1 MHDLP
6 ARVRA
11 RPSVVLGALAAALVV
26 AALVNA
32 ALGAAPV
39 PPLHVLGVLA
49 RHVGLDLVDGIS
61 VQEDAVVWSI
71 RLPRLLL
78 AALVG
83 SALASAGALLQGVFR
98 NPLAEPSVIGV
109 SAGAAVGAVGAI
121 VIGITAFGGAA
132 LPVAAFVGAIAA
144 SALVYVAGRADTV
157 TLVLSG
163 VAVNVMASAATGL
176 LTYLANDAQ
185 LRDIVFWT
193 LGSVGGATWPVVL
206 TAAVP
211 IGAVLLCA
219 PLLARQLDLLA
230 LGEREASHV
239 GVDVERLRLTV
250 VALAALATAAA
261 VATSGIV
268 GFVGLVAPH
277 LVRLVIGPSHRAL
290 LVASALAGAVL
301 VLGADLAAR
310 TVAAPRELP
319 LGVVTALVGGPYLLW
334 LIRRARSEV
343 SVTWG

>member
-6 ARVRA
+6 ARTLVRPTIA
-11 RPSVVLGALAAALVV
+11 LGVLAVALLIAALTNAVLGAAS
-26 AALVNA
+26 
-32 ALGAAPV
+32 V
-39 PPLHVLGVLA
+39 PPLHVVGVLA
-49 RHVGLDLVDGIS
+49 RHAGLDLVDGLTQ
-61 VQEDAVVWSI
+61 QEDAVVWSI

-121 VIGITAFGGAA
+121 VLGLTAFGGAA
-132 LPVAAFVGAIAA
+132 LPVAAFAGAIVA
-144 SALVYVAGRADTV
+144 SALVYLAGRTDTV

-193 LGSVGGATWPVVL
+193 LGSVGSATWPVVL

-211 IGAVLLCA
+211 IGVVLLAA
-219 PLLARQLDLLA
+219 PLLAGQLDLLA
-230 LGEREASHV
+230 LGEREAGHV
-239 GVDVERLRLTV
+239 GVDVERLRLAA

-334 LIRRARSEV
+334 LIRRASSEV